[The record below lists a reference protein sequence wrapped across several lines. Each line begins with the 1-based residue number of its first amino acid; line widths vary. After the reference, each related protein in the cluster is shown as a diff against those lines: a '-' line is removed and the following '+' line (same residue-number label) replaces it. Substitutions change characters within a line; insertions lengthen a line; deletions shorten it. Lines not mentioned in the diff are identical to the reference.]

1 MMGAYAAACPLDLVV
16 FVGGENA
23 DEMARAASIMGMS
36 EDIVVRAPTAEAAAE
51 LVGPV
56 LAPGDLVLAKGSRSV
71 GLDRFVKA
79 VL

>member
-1 MMGAYAAACPLDLVV
+1 
-16 FVGGENA
+16 
-23 DEMARAASIMGMS
+23 
-36 EDIVVRAPTAEAAAE
+36 VVRAATAEAAAG

-56 LAPGDLVLAKGSRSV
+56 LAPGDMVLAKGSRSV